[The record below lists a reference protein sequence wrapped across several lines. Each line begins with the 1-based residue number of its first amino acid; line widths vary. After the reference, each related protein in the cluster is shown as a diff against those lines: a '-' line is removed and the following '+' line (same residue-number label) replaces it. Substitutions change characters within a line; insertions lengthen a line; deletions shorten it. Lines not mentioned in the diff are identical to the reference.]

1 MTPLDMR
8 KLAHFVAVAEE
19 LSFTRAAA
27 RLQMSQ
33 QALSTSIRQ
42 FERELDVTLFDRSPH
57 HVALTEAGQ
66 ALLESGRPLLAASS
80 SALERTRRIG
90 HGELEVV
97 RVGRTPAITGEEATT
112 LMASF
117 RRAHPEVEVS
127 VEQHWPADLP
137 RLLFAGEIDLALA
150 RVLAGGEGLTTK
162 TIATH
167 PVRVALCDEHPL
179 ASRGVVRLTDLKD
192 DALVVWSQKSGYR
205 ELLLDVCRRAGLEPR
220 RVVVNPLQG
229 TPPVTAVTGPGEFAL
244 VTAPAGRSSAPGVT
258 VLDVEPPVHVPVAAM
273 WVTGS
278 SSPLVATLEGSD

>member
-1 MTPLDMR
+1 MR
-8 KLAHFVAVAEE
+8 KLSHFVAVAEE

-66 ALLESGRPLLAASS
+66 ALLESGRPLLVASH
-80 SALERTRRIG
+80 SALERVRRIG

-117 RRAHPEVEVS
+117 RRSHPEVEVS
-127 VEQHWPADLP
+127 VQQHWPSDLA
-137 RLLFAGEIDLALA
+137 RLLYAGEIDLALA
-150 RVLAGGEGLTTK
+150 RVFTGGEGLTTR

-167 PVRVALCDEHPL
+167 PLRVALSEDHPL
-179 ASRGVVRLTDLKD
+179 ASRKVVRLTDLKD
-192 DALVVWSQKSGYR
+192 DTLVVWSQKSDYR
-205 ELLLDVCRRAGLEPR
+205 QLLLDICRRAGLEPR
-220 RVVVNPLQG
+220 KVVVNPLQG
-229 TPPVTAVTGPGEFAL
+229 TPPVTAVTGPGEYAL
-244 VTAPAGRSSAPGVT
+244 VTAPAGRSTAPGVT
-258 VLDVEPPVHVPVAAM
+258 VLDLEPPVHVPVAAI
-273 WVTGS
+273 WITGS
-278 SSPLVATLEGSD
+278 TSPLVATLGHSD

>member
-1 MTPLDMR
+1 MNPLDMR

-19 LSFTRAAA
+19 LSFTRAAV

-66 ALLESGRPLLAASS
+66 ALLESGRPLLVASD

-97 RVGRTPAITGEEATT
+97 RVGRTPAITGEEATI
-112 LMASF
+112 LLRGFLHS
-117 RRAHPEVEVS
+117 HPEIEVS

-137 RLLFAGEIDLALA
+137 RLIASGDIDLALA
-150 RVLAGGEGLTTK
+150 RVLSEGDGLTTK
-162 TIATH
+162 TIANQRL
-167 PVRVALCDEHPL
+167 RVALWESHPL
-179 ASRGVVRLTDLKD
+179 AASEAVRPAELTDD
-192 DALVVWSQKSGYR
+192 TLVVWSQKSGYR
-205 ELLLDVCRRAGLEPR
+205 TLLLDICRRAGLEPR
-220 RVVVNPLQG
+220 EVVVNPLQG

-244 VTAPAGRSSAPGVT
+244 VTAPAGPSGAPGV
-258 VLDVEPPVHVPVAAM
+258 VVVDIEPPVHVPVAAM
-273 WVTGS
+273 WVSGS
-278 SSPLVATLEGSD
+278 TSPLVAAFDGSN